1 MRGAFVSGVPGTLY
15 ERAVMMD
22 TSAYLGLKEDHQD
35 VILCSHSVSATRL
48 PKYVSSMVVAE
59 THRRLLYDYGRK
71 AALDFL
77 RDLYAND
84 TTIVRP
90 DRHDEDEA
98 IRMLKQYREH
108 RISLCDALTFALMLR
123 LGIKRAFT
131 LDCNHFWTI
140 GFTVIPPFDL

>member
-1 MRGAFVSGVPGTLY
+1 LHGASVIGVPGTFY

-22 TSAYLGLKEDHQD
+22 TSAYLGLREDHQD
-35 VILCSHSVSATRL
+35 VILCSYSISATRL
-48 PKYVSSMVVAE
+48 PKYVSSTVVAE
-59 THRRLLYDYGRK
+59 THRRLLYDHGRK

-90 DRHDEDEA
+90 ERYDEEEA
-98 IRMLKQYREH
+98 IRILRKYQDLH
-108 RISLCDALTFALMLR
+108 LTLCDALTFALMLR

-131 LDCNHFWTI
+131 LDCNHFWAI